1 MSMTTTRILI
11 VEDERIIAA
20 DLRRHVTRLGY
31 EVVDM
36 VGSGAAAIE
45 HAQTLHP
52 DLVLMDIGL
61 PGGMNLSGVGFLKKV
76 VIMPIL
82 LPSCMSLLLVLPAA
96 SSGLG
101 QRQHRQGWGLLL
113 RHWDRRPG
121 CGHEAAHGQRGL

>member
-1 MSMTTTRILI
+1 MSMTTTWILI

-61 PGGMNLSGVGFLKKV
+61 PGGINGLETAGSIWEALQIPV
-76 VIMPIL
+76 VYVTAYVDEQTLRQARTPA
-82 LPSCMSLLLVLPAA
+82 PLLVVRKPFDVRQLQTTLAQALSQPP
-96 SSGLG
+96 LG
-101 QRQHRQGWGLLL
+101 Q
-113 RHWDRRPG
+113 
-121 CGHEAAHGQRGL
+121 